1 MKKKKIISRISSFRL
16 LTHSGISH
24 DSSLYTQFYFFLKI
38 GKSGLFS
45 VLVFCHTYMHVKLY
59 RQTVY
64 KNIKTGK
71 HTLTKMCTDSDV
83 DGRIIWLSDP
93 WRIIRRWI
101 YRRIV
106 RRRLIKVN
114 GWIMRRIQREWLSW
128 CIEVWNFEEID
139 KWKFNG
145 LWIDI
150 QIDLLVYDWWAD
162 ELLSMLWEYLS
173 VNE

>member
-1 MKKKKIISRISSFRL
+1 MKIMYPAEKHGLVTWNTAATSKHEVTKKEERDQDEKKKIISRISSFRL

-83 DGRIIWLSDP
+83 DGRII
-93 WRIIRRWI
+93 
-101 YRRIV
+101 
-106 RRRLIKVN
+106 
-114 GWIMRRIQREWLSW
+114 
-128 CIEVWNFEEID
+128 
-139 KWKFNG
+139 
-145 LWIDI
+145 
-150 QIDLLVYDWWAD
+150 
-162 ELLSMLWEYLS
+162 
-173 VNE
+173 